1 MEILEFNF
9 TAVVMLLQFILLAFF
24 LYKFLYAP
32 FLHMTAQRRKKV
44 TEELENAER
53 IRQQAHE
60 TEIQIQQKL
69 RGISEQADQ
78 MMETARKRARDFEQ
92 EEKEKV
98 RLQVQRSL
106 ESAQKEIEYMAKEAR
121 EVLTREVASLSVLI
135 ASKILE
141 RNLDEKAQM
150 EYVSKMLA
158 RVKEREEK

>member
-32 FLHMTAQRRKKV
+32 FLRMTAQRRKKV

-69 RGISEQADQ
+69 KEISEHADQ
-78 MMETARKRARDFEQ
+78 MMETARKRAREFEQ

-121 EVLTREVASLSVLI
+121 EELTREVAGLSILI
-135 ASKILE
+135 ASKVLE

-150 EYVSKMLA
+150 EYISKMLA
-158 RVKEREEK
+158 RQKEREEN